1 MYQYRVGADLL
12 ERSSA
17 EKELGVLMD
26 NRLAMSQQC
35 APVAKKTNG
44 IQECIKKTV
53 VSRLR
58 GDPPLCSALL
68 STSGAQCPVL
78 GTSVQKEQR
87 TTGNSPVEGR
97 KDTERPGEPP
107 IRGKAGA
114 IQPGKWETEW
124 GSFQCLSLSNG
135 LETSG

>member
-26 NRLAMSQQC
+26 NRLAMSQQR
-35 APVAKKTNG
+35 ALVAKKTNG

-58 GDPPLCSALL
+58 GDPPLCAALL

-87 TTGNSPVEGR
+87 TTGNSPVEGH

-107 IRGKAGA
+107 IQGKAGA
-114 IQPGKWETEW
+114 IQPGK
-124 GSFQCLSLSNG
+124 
-135 LETSG
+135 